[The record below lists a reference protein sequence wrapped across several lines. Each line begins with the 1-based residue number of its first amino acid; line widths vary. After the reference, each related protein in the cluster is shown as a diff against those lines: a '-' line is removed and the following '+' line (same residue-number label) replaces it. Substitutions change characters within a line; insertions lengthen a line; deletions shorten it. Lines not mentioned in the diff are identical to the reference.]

1 MSKPR
6 ALVVGGSV
14 GGLFAANLLRSTG
27 WDVTVYERFAGSLAD
42 RGAGVGTREELFTV
56 MRRLGIKVDRGMT
69 VEVHGRLGLDRDGTV
84 RHEFPARSITSAWAR
99 IWQPMRDALPPE
111 CYCGGATLE
120 RIDQDGAS
128 VTAHFTDGRTATGDL
143 LVGADGPLSTVRA
156 QILPDLT
163 PTPAPYI
170 AWRGV
175 VDRNRLSP
183 HAEMLDHMVFGFPP
197 GELMLSIP
205 MPAPQ
210 QCAGDDGDSRCHFIW
225 FRPLKNAALSDLCI
239 DTPDAWDGAWIM
251 EPNIQPDA
259 LAALKVDAKELLPP
273 QLAMLVD
280 AASQIILQPI
290 FDLQSP
296 RLVFGRVVL
305 LGDAAFIARPH
316 VATGVMKAAL
326 DAERLADALAG
337 TTDDLAVALAGY
349 DHERRMFGD
358 WLVTRGRHIASY
370 FEAGERGTGQDHI
383 EALLREYGAA
393 GVVADEPITVRQ
405 LG

>member
-27 WDVTVYERFAGSLAD
+27 WDVTVFERFVGSLAD
-42 RGAGVGTREELFTV
+42 RGAGIGTRDELFSV
-56 MRRLGIKVDRGMT
+56 MRRLGIKLDEGMT
-69 VEVHGRLGLDRDGTV
+69 VDVRGRIALDRDGQVLRQTSV
-84 RHEFPARSITSAWAR
+84 RSITSAWAR
-99 IWQPMRDALPPE
+99 IWQPLRDALPNE
-111 CYCGGATLE
+111 CYRDGMRLTGIT
-120 RIDQDGAS
+120 QDDGS
-128 VTAHFTDGRTATGDL
+128 VTARFADGTTETGDL
-143 LVGADGPLSTVRA
+143 LVGADGPLSTVRT
-156 QILPDLT
+156 QILPDLA
-163 PTPAPYI
+163 PTPAPYV

-175 VDRNRLSP
+175 VERDRLSMP
-183 HAEMLDHMVFGFPP
+183 QHAPMLDQMVFGFPP

-210 QCAGDDGDSRCHFIW
+210 DDSAGSRCHFIW
-225 FRPLKNAALSDLCI
+225 FRPLGHSSISDLCT
-239 DTPDAWDGAWIM
+239 DTAEPWDGAWVM
-251 EPNIQPDA
+251 ENNIRRDA
-259 LAALKVDAKELLPP
+259 LAALKAEGRDRLPP
-273 QLAMLVD
+273 QMALLLE
-280 AASQIILQPI
+280 AATQIILQPI

-296 RLVFGRVVL
+296 RMVFGRVVL

-337 TTDDLAVALAGY
+337 TTDDLNVTLAGY

-358 WLVTRGRHIASY
+358 WLVTRGRHIAGY
-370 FEAGERGTGQDHI
+370 FEPDESGSEPARI